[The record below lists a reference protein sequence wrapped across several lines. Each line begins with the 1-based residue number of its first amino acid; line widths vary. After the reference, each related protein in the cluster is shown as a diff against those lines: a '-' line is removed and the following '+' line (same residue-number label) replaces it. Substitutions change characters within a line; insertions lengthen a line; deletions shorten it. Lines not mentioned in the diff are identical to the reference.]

1 MESTLKLIV
10 RLLLLSWLSCAGL
23 VLANEHGG
31 GDGGGGAGGLVKME
45 PLVINLQGGHYI
57 NFVPQLKLADPVD
70 EGYVKGYMP
79 ALRHEM
85 IKSLI
90 GLDPATVQ
98 TAEFIGAYSH
108 KIAAALNKFLNGE
121 YIKEVFFDTWM
132 LR

>member
-1 MESTLKLIV
+1 LKLIL
-10 RLLLLSWLSCAGL
+10 RLLLLSWLGCAGL
-23 VLANEHGG
+23 AFANDHGG
-31 GDGGGGAGGLVKME
+31 GGGGGAAGLVKMD

-57 NFVPQLKLADPVD
+57 NFVPQLKLADPLD

-90 GLDPATVQ
+90 GLDPASVQ
-98 TAEFIGAYSH
+98 TAEFIGAYSQ
-108 KIAAALNKFLNGE
+108 KITIALNKFLAGE